1 MKGGDFYI
9 ISGPVFMPNYR
20 VIGNGVG
27 VPDYLYKIIVERT
40 SGQVMA
46 YLIPNAPLPVSD
58 LPKYQTTI
66 SAVESATGI
75 QFNLGK

>member
-9 ISGPVFMPNYR
+9 ISGPVFRPNHK

-46 YLIPNAPLPVSD
+46 YMMPNTALPVAD
-58 LPKYQTTI
+58 LPKYQTTM
-66 SAVESATGI
+66 SRVEEATGI
-75 QFNLGK
+75 KFNLGQ